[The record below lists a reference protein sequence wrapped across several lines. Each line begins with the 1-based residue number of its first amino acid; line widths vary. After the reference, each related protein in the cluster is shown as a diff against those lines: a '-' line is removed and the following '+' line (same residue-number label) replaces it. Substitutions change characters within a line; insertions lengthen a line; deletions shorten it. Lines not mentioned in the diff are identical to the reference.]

1 MSGLIA
7 RFEEDLQLAGYA
19 KRSIQSY
26 VASVRRLQRFHQKPL
41 EDISE
46 EDLRQYWLT
55 CKAEFGWS
63 AETLRI
69 SYSGIK
75 HFFTRTTDAGIDNL
89 SQALSSCKVYR

>member
-1 MSGLIA
+1 MSDLIS

-26 VASVRRLQRFHQKPL
+26 AAGVRRLQRFHQKRL

-46 EDLRQYWLT
+46 ADLRQYWLT

-63 AETLRI
+63 AAADQLQC
-69 SYSGIK
+69 
-75 HFFTRTTDAGIDNL
+75 H
-89 SQALSSCKVYR
+89 QALLHPDPRAAVAHPEPGSLQTG